1 LIEAVPVRSSVLAL
15 QIVLSLEELIEKA
28 RYDVV
33 HNAKTSGVKLT
44 PVNATTFMAWK
55 KRKIVEKKAALKA
68 LKKKTKA
75 KLETG
80 KATGVTCH
88 VTLPTTLD
96 FLSPGGGWGGVE
108 EDVRHAL
115 VRPVIPSHY
124 AFSVP
129 PPPCRSAG
137 RICSALVP
145 PSTLVFSFSWRKR
158 S

>member
-1 LIEAVPVRSSVLAL
+1 MLAL
-15 QIVLSLEELIEKA
+15 QILLSLEELIEKA

-33 HNAKTSGVKLT
+33 DNAKTSGVKLT

-68 LKKKTKA
+68 QKKKTKA

-80 KATGVTCH
+80 KATGVTRH
-88 VTLPTTLD
+88 VTLPATLNI
-96 FLSPGGGWGGVE
+96 LSPGGGWGARRGRATCPCSSCHTVGLTT
-108 EDVRHAL
+108 R
-115 VRPVIPSHY
+115 IPS
-124 AFSVP
+124 SDPPRP

-145 PSTLVFSFSWRKR
+145 PSTLVFSWRKR